1 MQEMPS
7 LGRFV
12 LRESGVTVGIGVVV
26 ELLEA
31 GGDSEEE

>member
-1 MQEMPS
+1 MQDMPS

-12 LRESGVTVGIGVVV
+12 LRASGVTVGIGVVV